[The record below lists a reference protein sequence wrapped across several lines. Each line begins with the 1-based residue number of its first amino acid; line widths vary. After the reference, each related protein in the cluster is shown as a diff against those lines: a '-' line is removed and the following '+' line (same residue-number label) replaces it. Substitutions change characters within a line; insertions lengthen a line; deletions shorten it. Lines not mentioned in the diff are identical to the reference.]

1 MNRIPPTEDTPG
13 KPATRESRHVLHDPD
28 TRQTPPADGP
38 TAHRT
43 DAEDWALIRRIGA
56 GDRDAFAALYA
67 RYYDTV
73 YRFAFQTTRRLDLV
87 EDVIHE
93 VMLVVWR
100 KAAETVPLARAS
112 TWILGIA
119 YRKALGLAGRNPPA
133 MACLDD
139 ELAGTDGGLQY
150 RRIEAE
156 QCFLHAMRELAPEQ
170 RAVLELVYHHGLNY
184 REIAD
189 VLAVPENTVKTRVFH
204 ARRRLRGLWPE
215 LSGAASRR
223 PDLRKEPA

>member
-1 MNRIPPTEDTPG
+1 MPYESDDRT
-13 KPATRESRHVLHDPD
+13 TRPQGRPD
-28 TRQTPPADGP
+28 AQGR
-38 TAHRT
+38 
-43 DAEDWALIRRIGA
+43 DAEDWALIHRVGN
-56 GDRDAFAALYA
+56 GDRNAFALLYS

-73 YRFAFQTTRRLDLV
+73 YRFAYQTTRRLDLV

-100 KAAETVPLARAS
+100 KAAGTVPLSRAS

-119 YRKALGLAGRNPPA
+119 YRKALNLADRNRQ
-133 MACLDD
+133 LTDTRD
-139 ELAGTDGGLQY
+139 ESVAETDGGLVH
-150 RRIEAE
+150 RRVEADE
-156 QCFLHAMRELAPEQ
+156 CFLHAMRELAPEQ

-204 ARRRLRGLWPE
+204 ARRRLRGLWPA
-215 LSGAASRR
+215 LSGTVSRR
-223 PDLRKEPA
+223 PAPFRGPA